1 MYIIDTLVTLFLS
14 TFTMLSDIHTV
25 EFQNTVDN
33 YFKEN
38 DITDV
43 ITQSNLI
50 LQYNTFMN
58 HPMEEDNE
66 KEDDLVQTTFFDTI
80 DFNKVDME
88 YDIWTPLFLDKVREV
103 GEPTV
108 PLGGLTPTP
117 PSLSSP
123 DEHICIHIY
132 MHGSSTNP
140 HRNSSMQAKDS

>member
-1 MYIIDTLVTLFLS
+1 MYIIDTSVTLFLS
-14 TFTMLSDIHTV
+14 TLTMLSDILTV

-43 ITQSNLI
+43 TTQSNLI

-58 HPMEEDNE
+58 HPMEDEKE
-66 KEDDLVQTTFFDTI
+66 KEDDPVQTTFFDTI

-108 PLGGLTPTP
+108 PPTT
-117 PSLSSP
+117 PSLSSLRSP
-123 DEHICIHIY
+123 DEHNTCIHVY
-132 MHGSSTNP
+132 MHASSTLRSALQFK
-140 HRNSSMQAKDS
+140 HASKG